1 MVWLKPSQ
9 FSIWEIIL
17 ASVSSCRDSA
27 RSMATIAMVGV
38 QQVIVMVKLSL
49 SSWSYWMVVLVNSG
63 INTVESMIMLI
74 YGQVSPA
81 RESSNVNVL
90 VKAREFVVNYKLE
103 VKGLVHGPLT
113 ACLSIASSQTAGS
126 SCIQA
131 IVVLGVVL
139 SIVQQKMGQQ
149 LQLRLQRGHC
159 RSSLSKSVHVQV
171 IPVKGRSM
179 VVYPIWGYLWSSAIS
194 KRLETRVS
202 IPGGDTV

>member
-1 MVWLKPSQ
+1 
-9 FSIWEIIL
+9 
-17 ASVSSCRDSA
+17 
-27 RSMATIAMVGV
+27 
-38 QQVIVMVKLSL
+38 
-49 SSWSYWMVVLVNSG
+49 MVVLVNSG

-149 LQLRLQRGHC
+149 LQLELQCGHC
-159 RSSLSKSVHVQV
+159 RSSLSKSVKVQV
-171 IPVKGRSM
+171 IPVKDGSM
-179 VVYPIWGYLWSSAIS
+179 VVYPN
-194 KRLETRVS
+194 
-202 IPGGDTV
+202 

>member
-1 MVWLKPSQ
+1 
-9 FSIWEIIL
+9 
-17 ASVSSCRDSA
+17 
-27 RSMATIAMVGV
+27 
-38 QQVIVMVKLSL
+38 
-49 SSWSYWMVVLVNSG
+49 MVVLVNSG
-63 INTVESMIMLI
+63 INTVESMIKLI

-113 ACLSIASSQTAGS
+113 ACLSIASSQKAGS

-179 VVYPIWGYLWSSAIS
+179 VVY
-194 KRLETRVS
+194 S
-202 IPGGDTV
+202 IEDICGWVQ